1 MQKVFQYIQKYKM
14 IEENDSIIVG
24 VSGGA
29 DSVCLLFVLLEL
41 RERIPFSI
49 KVVHIEHGI
58 RGQDSLDDADFV
70 DNLCK
75 EKGIP
80 FYLYPADVVKAA
92 RDKKISVEEAGRE
105 ARYEAFADV
114 MERFGGNKIAVAHHA
129 NDQAETIL
137 WNLVRG
143 SGLKGLC
150 GTRPVRDCIIR
161 PLLGTSRSEIEAYL
175 RERKIPY
182 RTDSTNLSD
191 DYTRNKLRLHVL
203 PYLEKELNGA
213 ATAHIAETGRHL
225 QKIEDYMED
234 ASRREAKDCTCIS
247 EGRAVIDTDNFAKK
261 PEVIQEYIFR
271 LCLKEMG
278 CGLRDIGSIHI
289 DNLMKLPDLQP
300 GRRIQL
306 PGGYTAKRLPGQIS
320 IFREEEDPGEK
331 ADTGGTDYELQI
343 QVPGTYIWKGKRVTF
358 SREIYENQIIE
369 EKPYT
374 KWLDYDKIYNAVSL
388 RSRRSGDYFITNR
401 EGGKKKLKSYF
412 IDEKIPQDE
421 RDRILLLADGS
432 HIMWIVGYRISE
444 AYKVTKDTKIIL
456 KIQVKQEAK

>member
-14 IEENDSIIVG
+14 IEEDDSIIVG

-58 RGQDSLDDADFV
+58 RGQDSLDDAAFV
-70 DNLCK
+70 DNICK

-105 ARYEAFADV
+105 ARYEAFADA
-114 MERFGGNKIAVAHHA
+114 MERYGGNKIAVAHNA

-161 PLLGTSRSEIEAYL
+161 PLLDTSRAEIEAYL
-175 RERKIPY
+175 AQRKIPY
-182 RTDSTNLSD
+182 RTDSTNLTD

-213 ATAHIAETGRHL
+213 ATAHIAEAGRHL
-225 QKIEDYMED
+225 QKIEAYME
-234 ASRREAKDCTCIS
+234 AVSEREAKDCTCITD
-247 EGRAVIDTDNFAKK
+247 GKAVIDTAGFSEK
-261 PEVIQEYIFR
+261 PEVIKEYIFR
-271 LCLKEMG
+271 FCLKEMG
-278 CGLRDIGSIHI
+278 CGLRDIGSVHI

-306 PGGYTAKRLPGQIS
+306 PGGFIAKRFPGQIS
-320 IFREEEDPGEK
+320 ISQEEINSAEIAEK
-331 ADTGGTDYELQI
+331 CATDGELQI
-343 QVPGTYIWKGKRVTF
+343 QVPGTYILDGKRVTF
-358 SREIYENQIIE
+358 SKEIYENQIIE
-369 EKPYT
+369 EKAYT

-421 RDRILLLADGS
+421 RDRILLLADGP

-444 AYKVTKDTKIIL
+444 AYKVTEDTKILL
-456 KIQVKQEAK
+456 KIQVEQEAK

>member
-14 IEENDSIIVG
+14 IEENDSVIVG

-29 DSVCLLFVLLEL
+29 DSVCLLFVLLEV
-41 RERIPFSI
+41 RKKIPFSI
-49 KVVHIEHGI
+49 QVVHIEHGI

-70 DNLCK
+70 DNLCE

-80 FYLYPADVVKAA
+80 FYLYSVDVVKAA
-92 RDKKISVEEAGRE
+92 RNKKISVEEAGRE
-105 ARYEAFADV
+105 ARYEAFADA
-114 MERFGGNKIAVAHHA
+114 MERLNGNKIAVAHNA

-143 SGLKGLC
+143 SGLRGLC

-161 PLLGTSRSEIEAYL
+161 PLLDTSRAEIESYL
-175 RERKIPY
+175 TERKIAY
-182 RTDSTNLSD
+182 RTDITNLSD

-213 ATAHIAETGRHL
+213 ATAHIAETGQHL
-225 QKIEDYMED
+225 QKIEAYMEE
-234 ASRREAKDCTCIS
+234 ASRREAKDCICIS
-247 EGRAVIDTDNFAKK
+247 NGKALIDTAIFSQK
-261 PEVIQEYIFR
+261 PEVIREYLCRF
-271 LCLKEMG
+271 CLKEIG
-278 CGLRDIGSIHI
+278 CGLRDIGSVHI
-289 DNLMKLPDLQP
+289 DNLMKLPDLQS
-300 GRRIQL
+300 GRMIQL
-306 PGGYTAKRLPGQIS
+306 PGGYRAKRLPGQIC
-320 IFREEEDPGEK
+320 IANEEEKPVEK
-331 ADTGGTDYELQI
+331 AYMGLQEQELQV
-343 QVPGTYIWKGKRVTF
+343 QVPGTYVIGGKRVIFTT
-358 SREIYENQIIE
+358 EIYENQNIK
-369 EKPYT
+369 EKAYT

-421 RDRILLLADGS
+421 RDRILLLADGP

-444 AYKVTKDTKIIL
+444 AYKVTEDTKILL
-456 KIQVKQEAK
+456 KIQVEQEAD